1 MRWHEI
7 GFQSNHNH
15 TFMIAPAESMEWMQQ
30 ELPEL
35 SCELHPEQG
44 MFPNMQVFSRYA
56 CSKALIGDFQKIGQC
71 FTLAETLYRNGSN
84 TVRTAIENVFVFS
97 ISRIMSITDSNRNQI
112 KALMPP
118 TLLALYM
125 NQVLHH
131 GY

>member
-15 TFMIAPAESMEWMQQ
+15 TFMIASAESMEWMQK

-35 SCELHPEQG
+35 SCELHPEEG
-44 MFPNMQVFSRYA
+44 MYPNMQAFSRYT
-56 CSKALIGDFQKIGQC
+56 CNKALTGDFQTIGQC
-71 FTLAETLYRNGSN
+71 FSLAENLYRNGSN
-84 TVRTAIENVFVFS
+84 TVRSAIENVFVFS
-97 ISRIMSITDSNRNQI
+97 ISRLMSLTNTNRNYI
-112 KALMPP
+112 KSLMPP
-118 TLLALYM
+118 TLLTLYM